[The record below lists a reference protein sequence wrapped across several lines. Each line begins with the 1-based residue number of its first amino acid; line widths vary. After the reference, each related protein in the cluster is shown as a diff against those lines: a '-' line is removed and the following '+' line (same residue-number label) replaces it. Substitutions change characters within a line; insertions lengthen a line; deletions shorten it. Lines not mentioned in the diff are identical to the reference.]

1 MLVPTFDDNVG
12 IFINHRFN
20 LTEVIRFD
28 ALLLSENE
36 LLLFYCLSV
45 TKIGI
50 IFDTMHVFY
59 NIFSLFRRCTE
70 RCKCPDDGVERT
82 GGDH

>member
-36 LLLFYCLSV
+36 LHTIPLELGAMPPLPSTWMC
-45 TKIGI
+45 IG
-50 IFDTMHVFY
+50 
-59 NIFSLFRRCTE
+59 SCRRI
-70 RCKCPDDGVERT
+70 GV
-82 GGDH
+82 GVG